1 MSKYSRL
8 RVLTTMI
15 ETGLVPVFYVEDAGI
30 ATDIVAACLDGGAR
44 CIEFTNRG
52 DAAHLVFAE
61 LMQRFHDNRDLILGA
76 GSIIDPYTADLYI
89 QLGANFIV
97 GPVLNAETARL
108 CNRRKIAY
116 SPGCGSTSEVSQAE
130 ELGVELCK
138 VFPGEEVGGPGFIRS
153 VLAPMPWVRL
163 MPTGGV
169 SVEKENIYA
178 WIQAGAAALGIGSK
192 LISSKAVAAGDY
204 ASITTNVKHILAWI
218 QEARQGISVL

>member
-1 MSKYSRL
+1 M
-8 RVLTTMI
+8 
-15 ETGLVPVFYVEDAGI
+15 
-30 ATDIVAACLDGGAR
+30 
-44 CIEFTNRG
+44 
-52 DAAHLVFAE
+52 
-61 LMQRFHDNRDLILGA
+61 
-76 GSIIDPYTADLYI
+76 
-89 QLGANFIV
+89 
-97 GPVLNAETARL
+97 
-108 CNRRKIAY
+108 
-116 SPGCGSTSEVSQAE
+116 
-130 ELGVELCK
+130 
-138 VFPGEEVGGPGFIRS
+138 GGPGFIRS

>member
-1 MSKYSRL
+1 
-8 RVLTTMI
+8 
-15 ETGLVPVFYVEDAGI
+15 
-30 ATDIVAACLDGGAR
+30 
-44 CIEFTNRG
+44 
-52 DAAHLVFAE
+52 
-61 LMQRFHDNRDLILGA
+61 LILGA